1 MRLTSLMSAALIAC
15 CVTLAFAE
23 EWVEFA
29 SRDDRF
35 TCNFPHQPKVTE
47 TTYESEYGA
56 NLPAR
61 IYSAEDGASRYSMTV
76 VHYNSIQTLLAEKAK
91 TCAANP
97 GTCSAGALREDR
109 WKLDIAGAL
118 TYATG
123 RLMQRDVK
131 VTDLRWGIMDYVEGH
146 VLQLTNN
153 VDKSR
158 TYASIF
164 MHENKLYI
172 MEGTVPA
179 GYPVPALFQQS
190 LGWIDENGEG
200 IRYQAIYR
208 NGVPAPPRVNRA
220 GRGQG
225 PGR

>member
-1 MRLTSLMSAALIAC
+1 MDIT
-15 CVTLAFAE
+15 
-23 EWVEFA
+23 
-29 SRDDRF
+29 
-35 TCNFPHQPKVTE
+35 
-47 TTYESEYGA
+47 GA
-56 NLPAR
+56 
-61 IYSAEDGASRYSMTV
+61 I
-76 VHYNSIQTLLAEKAK
+76 
-91 TCAANP
+91 
-97 GTCSAGALREDR
+97 
-109 WKLDIAGAL
+109 

-123 RLMQRDVK
+123 RLITRDVK
-131 VTDLRWGIMDYVEGH
+131 VTDLRWGIMDYVEGN

-153 VDKSR
+153 ADTSR

-190 LGWIDENGEG
+190 LGWIDENGVG

-208 NGVPAPPRVNRA
+208 NGVPAPPRVIRG

-225 PGR
+225 AGR